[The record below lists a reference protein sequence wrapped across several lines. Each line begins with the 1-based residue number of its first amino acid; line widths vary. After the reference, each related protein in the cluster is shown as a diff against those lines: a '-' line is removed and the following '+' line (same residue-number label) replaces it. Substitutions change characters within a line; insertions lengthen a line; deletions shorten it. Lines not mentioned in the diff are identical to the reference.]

1 MPKLNFKSYMI
12 RHLPATDWK
21 RFVKWRVMNDYKNLD
36 EAFLDII
43 KQIGKGEITTRK
55 EQKEA

>member
-12 RHLPATDWK
+12 RHIPATDWK
-21 RFVKWRVMNDYKNLD
+21 RFVKWRVMNDYRNLD

-43 KQIGKGEITTRK
+43 KQIGNGDITTKR
-55 EQKEA
+55 EQSES